1 MLIRRAVF
9 QQYKILSPLKQRPCS
24 VSRRECLL
32 LLAGLACWPNRML
45 AGYQQQD
52 LVSWY
57 SFVVQIKQLADA
69 AASGKTDSKSLAEH
83 GLRLLRQLRLDTA
96 EFEAAV
102 NEAYE
107 SGNKYWT
114 WQRLLKEKHINGG
127 ILSIERERL
136 VPLHDHPGASGM
148 VRIISGAAEIWQYD
162 VVDSSAGPDGNKFAE
177 LKRVSRRILKPGDT
191 AVLTPES
198 GNIHALRAVSE
209 QCSMLY
215 FFIPPYKRSRRSW
228 YEPIDI
234 DWFNRKLISCRSSAQ
249 HEYTMALTSN

>member
-1 MLIRRAVF
+1 M
-9 QQYKILSPLKQRPCS
+9 
-24 VSRRECLL
+24 
-32 LLAGLACWPNRML
+32 
-45 AGYQQQD
+45 
-52 LVSWY
+52 SWD
-57 SFVVQIKQLADA
+57 SFVVQMKQLADTD
-69 AASGKTDSKSLAEH
+69 ASRKTDTKSLAEH

-107 SGNKYWT
+107 SGNQYWM

-162 VVDSSAGPDGNKFAE
+162 VVASSAGPDGNKSAE
-177 LKRVSRRILKPGDT
+177 LKRVSHRILRQADT

-198 GNIHALRAVSE
+198 GNIHALSAVSE
-209 QCSMLY
+209 QCSMLD

-228 YEPIDI
+228 YEPIDN
-234 DWFNRKLISCRSSAQ
+234 DWFNRKSISCRSIPQ